1 MDTPIF
7 DIEISGYHGRPM
19 RIARLEGREEL
30 GRPYEFEIDLVS
42 QDDELPIA
50 ALVGKPAV
58 LTLRQGV
65 GQRRIHGVLRRMD
78 AAGEASGG
86 FYAYRL
92 GLSPRLALLQL
103 ARHNRS
109 FGSRH
114 PMTVLD
120 VIEAVLSDPAG
131 LGFGP
136 AQYSI
141 RVLDAQAYPT
151 RDFWVQY
158 GETDFDF
165 LHRLLEHWGLFYYF
179 EQTAEGERVVFCDST
194 STLPGDDAPLP
205 YHTIGPNRQLGGR
218 AVQSI
223 TRSVQTVTKSVCLRD
238 YNSDRPQLDLTSA
251 AEVPQGGFGEYG
263 EYGAHFLTPEEGGF
277 FARLRAEEIA
287 WQHDTFAAE
296 TTGSSLAPGYSFQ
309 VSGHFRAS
317 FNQRYLPIAIHH
329 SGEQSLAGA
338 FTSGAPQA
346 GEPGYRNRVTAIV
359 ARTPYR
365 SRRITPKPRMGGIL
379 PAFVEVD
386 EARPNADRAMID
398 AQGRYKVAL
407 NFDTTDSPVFERSP
421 YLRRVRPYAGPD
433 VGMHFPLLN
442 QTEVMIGW
450 VDGDPD
456 RPLILGAVPNA
467 ETVGPVV
474 HTNRTENRLRTASGI
489 ALVMNDGPGG
499 ALSASETGGSAEGSP
514 PPPPPQAAPPS
525 GGSSGA
531 GSSGSDSS
539 GSGGAGR
546 SGIYSSLIV
555 PAHDGGAP
563 HYLRLGD
570 VAASDKYEQ
579 RIIASGSFAAGAMR
593 HRGGTLSNAD
603 YAGILSHTGA
613 HRTTATGGHETWS
626 IGGDFSHLVGGSAT
640 RVVYG
645 AGGPSAAPPGVSLP
659 SSPAAGTSP
668 PASPSPTK
676 ADAATPEASTT
687 AAGAP
692 QAASAARQGD
702 GATGGADALG
712 GFNPYSVGAIAL
724 TTAPAEGQIGTALV
738 LAGTVAPPHTPVRV
752 GLSASTTTEPTDWV
766 RATVANGSWTA
777 SLTPEQAGQFQIWAA
792 QIKHNNR
799 AIAMSEVQ
807 IAAAPER
814 PKLSG
819 IAITTAP
826 AQGKIGGALPL
837 SGMVSPPG
845 TAVRVG
851 LSASATSEPA
861 DWTAATV
868 TGTNWSAALT
878 PEDAG
883 LFQLWAAQAIPD
895 DAKFRV
901 QPVLVLSGSGH
912 LEMTTPP
919 AFGKEGVAFTVS
931 GYVSPPGTAVSV
943 GLSPS
948 TGTSPEDFVDATVD
962 GGRWTA
968 QLTAGQAGPMYVWAE
983 QAASSNQ
990 PVVRPIL
997 ILPAAKP
1004 KRTHSL
1010 SAIWGPGGHVPT
1022 SIDAATSFYNA
1033 SLDFVPSITYC
1044 DTLQSNFSLGVSF
1057 NVTFGLA
1064 MNLNAGGQFV
1074 VQRGRGITLVT
1085 DKAYAIF
1092 SGGGMFDGSNMFDS
1106 SLSFFA
1112 TDGSITLGHRPVFG
1126 KAIQDAAK
1134 LVCDA
1139 GSLAALVP
1147 AALGMGLAE
1156 AAVITQECA
1165 SEGIAE
1171 ALMTVAAP
1179 TNLVPATVAFA
1190 ESLAFAQDYF
1200 DNQTTVLSEGAM
1212 AEGPTLAIGAA
1223 GITLTA
1229 GNFTLQVTDG
1239 GIYLRSLSNVLS
1251 MTDEGIMLCAGES
1264 TFILDPANLTITAS
1278 QGLFTGDAFR
1288 LATDVTI
1295 DGMAQAIGPVSSKS
1309 TVSGTMFTAGT

>member
-1 MDTPIF
+1 MDRPIF
-7 DIEISGYHGRPM
+7 DIEISGYHDGSM

-50 ALVGKPAV
+50 ALVGKPAM
-58 LTLRQGV
+58 LALRQGL
-65 GQRRIHGVLRRMD
+65 GERRIHGILRRMD
-78 AAGEASGG
+78 AVGEASGG

-92 GLSPRLALLQL
+92 VLSPRLALLKL

-136 AQYSI
+136 SQYSI

-158 GETDFDF
+158 AETDFDF

-179 EQTAEGERVVFCDST
+179 EQTAQGERVIFCDAT
-194 STLPGDDAPLP
+194 STLPADDATLA
-205 YHTIGPNRQLGGR
+205 YRAAGPNQQLGGR

-223 TRSVQTVTKSVCLRD
+223 TRSVQTVTKSVRLRD

-251 AEVPQGGFGEYG
+251 AEVAQGGFGEND

-277 FARLRAEEIA
+277 FARVRAEEIA
-287 WQHDTFAAE
+287 WQHDTFVAE
-296 TTGSSLAPGYSFQ
+296 TTAAALAPGHSFQ
-309 VSGHFRAS
+309 LSGHFRAS

-338 FTSGAPQA
+338 FTSGAPRD
-346 GEPGYRNRVTAIV
+346 GEPGYRNRVTAIA

-365 SRRITPKPRMGGIL
+365 CRRITPKPQMRGIL

-456 RPLILGAVPNA
+456 RPMILGAVPNA
-467 ETVGPVV
+467 ETVGPVA

-499 ALSASETGGSAEGSP
+499 PAAATGAAGSAESA
-514 PPPPPQAAPPS
+514 PPPQAAPPPA
-525 GGSSGA
+525 GPSSSESA
-531 GSSGSDSS
+531 GSDGSRPE
-539 GSGGAGR
+539 GAGR
-546 SGIYSSLIV
+546 KGIYSSLIV
-555 PAHDGGAP
+555 PAHDGSAP

-570 VAASDKYEQ
+570 VAFNDKYEQ
-579 RIIASGSFAAGAMR
+579 RILGAESFAAGAMR
-593 HRGGTLSNAD
+593 HRGRTLSNAD

-626 IGGDFSHLVGGSAT
+626 VGGDFSHLVGGAAT

-645 AGGPSAAPPGVSLP
+645 AGGPSVAAPGASAP
-659 SSPAAGTSP
+659 SSLANGTPP
-668 PASPSPTK
+668 PASAAATET
-676 ADAATPEASTT
+676 AGATPEPVSGGQQSGAAKDATDAS
-687 AAGAP
+687 
-692 QAASAARQGD
+692 
-702 GATGGADALG
+702 G
-712 GFNPYSVGAIAL
+712 GFNPYSFGAIAL
-724 TTAPAEGQIGTALV
+724 TSAPAEGQVGAALV
-738 LAGTVAPPHTPVRV
+738 LAGTVTPPHTPVRV
-752 GLSASTTTEPTDWV
+752 GLSTSTTTEPTDWV
-766 RATVANGSWTA
+766 RATVANGTWTA
-777 SLTPEQAGQFQIWAA
+777 SLTPQQAGQFQIWAA

-799 AIAMSEVQ
+799 AIAMSPVQ

-814 PKLSG
+814 PKPSA
-819 IAITTAP
+819 IAITQAP
-826 AQGKIGGALPL
+826 AQGKLGAALTL
-837 SGMVSPPG
+837 AGLVSPAG

-851 LSASATSEPA
+851 LAASATSAPD
-861 DWTAATV
+861 DWVAATV
-868 TGTNWSAALT
+868 TGTNWSAVLT
-878 PEDAG
+878 AEAAG
-883 LFQLWAAQAIPD
+883 LFQIRAEQVGPSD
-895 DAKFRV
+895 PKSRT
-901 QPVLVLSGSGH
+901 QPVLILAGSGH

-919 AFGKEGVAFTVS
+919 AFAKEGVALTVS

-948 TGTSPEDFVDATVD
+948 TSTSPEDFVEATVD

-968 QLTAGQAGPMYVWAE
+968 QITAGQTGPMYVWAE

-990 PVVRPIL
+990 PVVKPIL

-1004 KRTHSL
+1004 KPKL
-1010 SAIWGPGGHVPT
+1010 GWSAIWGPWGHVPT
-1022 SIDAATSFYNA
+1022 SIDAATSYYNA

-1044 DTLQSNFSLGVSF
+1044 DTLQSNFSLGASF

-1074 VQRGRGITLVT
+1074 VQRGRGVTLVT

-1112 TDGSITLGHRPVFG
+1112 TEGTITLGHRPVAG

-1139 GSLAALVP
+1139 GSLAALGP
-1147 AALGMGLAE
+1147 AALGMGLGE
-1156 AAVITQECA
+1156 AATITQECV
-1165 SEGIAE
+1165 SEGVAE
-1171 ALMTVAAP
+1171 ALLAVAAP
-1179 TNLVPATVAFA
+1179 INLAPATIAFA
-1190 ESLAFAQDYF
+1190 KSLAFAQDYF
-1200 DNQTTVLSEGAM
+1200 DNQTTLLAESAM
-1212 AEGPTLAIGAA
+1212 AEGPTLEIGAA
-1223 GITLTA
+1223 SIALTA
-1229 GNFTLQVTDG
+1229 GSFSLQVTET

-1251 MTDEGIMLCAGES
+1251 MTDDGIMLCAGQS
-1264 TFILDPANLTITAS
+1264 TFILDPASLTIGAS
-1278 QGLFTGDAFR
+1278 QGMFTGDAFR

-1295 DGMAQAIGPVSSKS
+1295 DGMTQAAGPVSSKS
-1309 TVSGTMFTAGT
+1309 TVSGTMFMAGT